1 MRSWTR
7 LGVCWR
13 VARCWWLERPA
24 AVQVRWPSAPCIG
37 IGMGRGFRGVYNLYT
52 DTIHVYI
59 QGKGHTLMDDIQIKG
74 LDSPEAY
81 EALGDY
87 AEDVL
92 EELELVKGATHQF
105 EKEEFLAGR
114 LAPVFFGT
122 AMGNFGVRE
131 MLDNFVRLAPPPQ
144 PRATKERI
152 RIKNRTVRN
161 WS

>member
-1 MRSWTR
+1 
-7 LGVCWR
+7 
-13 VARCWWLERPA
+13 
-24 AVQVRWPSAPCIG
+24 
-37 IGMGRGFRGVYNLYT
+37 
-52 DTIHVYI
+52 
-59 QGKGHTLMDDIQIKG
+59 MDDIQIKG

-131 MLDNFVRLAPPPQ
+131 MLDNFVRWAQPPQ